1 LSNTLEDPVERMLL
15 IQKKIQVFPKP
26 LASNNFRMV
35 ECSILSMAFSKSSF
49 SMAIS
54 FLEWS
59 HRCRYS
65 NAQAKQ
71 SWMVLCLRNPYWF
84 LWMREVIMVYSLLAK
99 SVVIIFMEA
108 LSNEI
113 GL

>member
-1 LSNTLEDPVERMLL
+1 LSNTLEDLVERMLL
-15 IQKKIQVFPKP
+15 IQEIQVCPKP

-35 ECSILSMAFSKSSF
+35 ECSILSKAFSKSSF
-49 SMAIS
+49 SVTIS
-54 FLEWS
+54 FLDWW